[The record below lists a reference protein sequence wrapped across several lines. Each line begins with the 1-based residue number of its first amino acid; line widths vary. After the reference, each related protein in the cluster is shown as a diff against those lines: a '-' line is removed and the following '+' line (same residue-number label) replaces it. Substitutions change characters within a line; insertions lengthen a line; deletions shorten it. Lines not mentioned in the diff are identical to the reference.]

1 MNPCTI
7 FNDPCRPCLSY
18 LQIYS
23 YLHLSVYECICIKIY
38 TKFAKLGHKNVICD
52 RIRLRLYISLR
63 WMELTA
69 WHQPFFQN
77 LMFVLA
83 RQATP
88 RINFLPSLLNIPTLA
103 YSKLQCSRRFE
114 TSAIFWYAQAR
125 KSAQT
130 VLSLSFLCKTKS
142 VLRSQSLP

>member
-23 YLHLSVYECICIKIY
+23 CLHLSVYECICIKIY